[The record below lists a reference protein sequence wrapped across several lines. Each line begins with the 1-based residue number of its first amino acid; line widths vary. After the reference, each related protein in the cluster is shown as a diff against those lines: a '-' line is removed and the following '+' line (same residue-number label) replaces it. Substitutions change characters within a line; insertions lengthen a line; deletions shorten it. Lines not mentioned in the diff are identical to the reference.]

1 MTITKIQ
8 TQNIADFGKTHT
20 DREINISHRFKEKQD
35 NIKIMKMGKRFF
47 KNHQKAFKKM
57 NQMINLE
64 IKELPRIQQKD
75 KEIKHMKDS

>member
-47 KNHQKAFKKM
+47 KNH
-57 NQMINLE
+57 
-64 IKELPRIQQKD
+64 
-75 KEIKHMKDS
+75 